1 MDDLGQGVERTV
13 ETIETVKT
21 AGFFARLV
29 QSSAIKAA
37 AMSATVV
44 FYAAQAAAKSQEIEV
59 SKILPEFLCW
69 GALLGLGLLFLT
81 SGVFAW
87 AHWRARR
94 VPADDQVSKWVFRVA
109 CTVVCLL
116 AVTACGWMISQCGFM
131 PPAIAGSLMCSA
143 LYLSSRNNV
152 R

>member
-1 MDDLGQGVERTV
+1 MNDLRQDVERTV
-13 ETIETVKT
+13 ETIETVKK
-21 AGFFARLV
+21 AGFFARLA
-29 QSSAIKAA
+29 QSHTIKAA
-37 AMSATVV
+37 TIAASVV
-44 FYAAQAAAKSQEIEV
+44 FYAAGAAAKSQEIEA
-59 SKILPEFLCW
+59 SKVLPEFLCW
-69 GALLGLGLLFLT
+69 GELLGLGLLFLS